1 MGISMV
7 PLSRYW
13 FGPPAMNPFVPGTGL
28 IFDSVK
34 PLVTFHQLRNNT
46 CIKGWMK
53 DYLALGLLISR
64 SSRKL
69 LWIRSNV
76 LQYDIYKGNNTNFV

>member
-13 FGPPAMNPFVPGTGL
+13 FGPPAMNHSFVPGTGL
-28 IFDSVK
+28 IFDSGK

-53 DYLALGLLISR
+53 D
-64 SSRKL
+64 
-69 LWIRSNV
+69 
-76 LQYDIYKGNNTNFV
+76 